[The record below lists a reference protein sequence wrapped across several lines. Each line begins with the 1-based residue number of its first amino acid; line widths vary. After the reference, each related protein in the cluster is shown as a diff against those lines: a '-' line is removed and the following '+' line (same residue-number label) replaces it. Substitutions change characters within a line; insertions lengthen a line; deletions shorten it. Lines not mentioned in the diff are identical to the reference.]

1 MADNLAATPTVE
13 THLMPQSTTLR
24 LGPSMDV
31 DRPTLRWP
39 PLSPQPGRVVLDE
52 ENWRVVFDWKD
63 LHSPHGCWFQV
74 QRLSPD
80 KVGSATAAWTTWAT
94 RKAQASHLAQAQQAA
109 MTLAWNRQSPHKCA
123 NYISV
128 QTLFPSSILHQ
139 PSSIFLSS
147 CSTTTIQNM
156 TTFHPFPRLPAELRN
171 AVWELTLDP
180 REVAI
185 KANYQHERG
194 MPGENFHVIVHF
206 SSPTASLPGLS
217 VPARLAPLH
226 PSLQEQHH
234 PPLRLGRLCPR
245 HDPHLRRPLATTG
258 PPPRSTCHPLPHHRL
273 PRPLDPPP
281 LESRVCAVRKC
292 P

>member
-74 QRLSPD
+74 QRLGPD
-80 KVGSATAAWTTWAT
+80 KVGSATAAWTRWAT

-123 NYISV
+123 NSV
-128 QTLFPSSILHQ
+128 SLF
-139 PSSIFLSS
+139 
-147 CSTTTIQNM
+147 
-156 TTFHPFPRLPAELRN
+156 
-171 AVWELTLDP
+171 
-180 REVAI
+180 
-185 KANYQHERG
+185 
-194 MPGENFHVIVHF
+194 
-206 SSPTASLPGLS
+206 
-217 VPARLAPLH
+217 
-226 PSLQEQHH
+226 
-234 PPLRLGRLCPR
+234 
-245 HDPHLRRPLATTG
+245 
-258 PPPRSTCHPLPHHRL
+258 
-273 PRPLDPPP
+273 DPPP
-281 LESRVCAVRKC
+281 TFVHLLVQLLHHRTKLDHIPPLSPPPSRAAQRRLGAH
-292 P
+292 PRSPRGSHQSQLPT